1 MFLNY
6 KRRPDLPG
14 GPGHSGESG
23 SRGSLDRSP
32 ALAGAGRERRAS
44 YWLRP
49 LSITEKRSNLVQK
62 PGPANRV
69 PRGAP
74 RFLLRPA
81 GPGRGA
87 AAGCPERAA
96 LGVRGSVRFRAARTC
111 RCPASREPGRQTSF
125 HSGPRAGRAQPPA
138 ASGAVGRRP
147 DRACR
152 GTESPARLGR
162 GQVPGAASTLPAA
175 GRRPHA
181 PLGAVGLQGATPT
194 PASPLDGGGGGATGD
209 KTSGFCLK
217 APPFSKQP
225 RRCGLEWPESCHS
238 RPSVGN
244 GCRATPRSRAASCR
258 TVSAGLCCRDAGSLG
273 FGTRVGAERASL
285 LRGGGF

>member
-1 MFLNY
+1 MFFNY

-96 LGVRGSVRFRAARTC
+96 RGVRGSVRFRAARTC

-125 HSGPRAGRAQPPA
+125 HSGAAGRAGSASRRLRGCGPSAGPRLQGHRKPGPSRQGAGARCRQHPPCGRAEA
-138 ASGAVGRRP
+138 ARTPGCRRFTRRNPNASVSLGRGRGRGHGGQDKRILSESPSFLQAAPPVWPRVARKLPLEAVGRK
-147 DRACR
+147 
-152 GTESPARLGR
+152 RL
-162 GQVPGAASTLPAA
+162 PG
-175 GRRPHA
+175 
-181 PLGAVGLQGATPT
+181 
-194 PASPLDGGGGGATGD
+194 
-209 KTSGFCLK
+209 
-217 APPFSKQP
+217 
-225 RRCGLEWPESCHS
+225 
-238 RPSVGN
+238 
-244 GCRATPRSRAASCR
+244 
-258 TVSAGLCCRDAGSLG
+258 DA
-273 FGTRVGAERASL
+273 
-285 LRGGGF
+285 